1 MLKNTFTL
9 LLCHNKNV
17 KNLRLAVKEEKVLKL
32 KQQRT
37 DIVSVRFLP
46 EEKEKLAQIAAQ
58 RNITVSGLVRLNA
71 LAQSDNSHIKFVPE
85 VNRKLYFELGKV
97 AEKLQE
103 NELNNDSLNSLYS
116 LLNEVRKELIGIK
129 PAPRSALNQ

>member
-1 MLKNTFTL
+1 M
-9 LLCHNKNV
+9 
-17 KNLRLAVKEEKVLKL
+17 KL